1 MTTKY
6 RLTVLTPLLAGDGQK
21 LAPIDYMVWKD
32 QVNVLDQ
39 RRIFRLLARGPRLDT
54 YLNQI
59 RRADKLDFAS
69 WGGYAQ
75 NYASRRI
82 PFEHPALAAYY
93 ARTSAEHLFIP
104 TFAAAAGGGIFVPG
118 SAIKGALRRAILLDA
133 ATEQHWKQALEA
145 VRQSQ
150 RPPRR
155 PAEFLEEAVLGAK
168 GADRL
173 RALMISDSAPL
184 APGGRTRICLL
195 RTATLVQRGGR
206 LELGWKMSPR
216 GAVESR
222 RPGDST
228 PHFAEMAMPG
238 VVFEGALSLASP
250 ARQSQVRRALRW
262 NGEPRDW
269 QRAMAAA
276 NRSAAQLLALHRR
289 YAEAVGLR
297 AVADSMAR
305 LEQRLAEIQVK
316 NNSCLLCFGWGTGLL
331 SKSAGLDTAS
341 GPYHQLLRLL
351 PVYRDQIRTRLP
363 FPKTRQIVFLNDEPA
378 TLAGWAELSLDEAGS
393 TA

>member
-1 MTTKY
+1 MTRY

-39 RRIFRLLARGPRLDT
+39 RRIFRLLARGPRLET

-59 RRADKLDFAS
+59 RRAEKLDFAS

-82 PFEHPALAAYY
+82 PFEHPSLAAYY

-104 TFAAAAGGGIFVPG
+104 TFAATAGGAIYVPG
-118 SAIKGALRRAILLDA
+118 SVIKGALRRAVLLDSLSA
-133 ATEQHWKQALEA
+133 HHWKQALD
-145 VRQSQ
+145 VLQ
-150 RPPRR
+150 RAERAPRR
-155 PAEFLEEAVLGAK
+155 PAGPLEEAALGPSST
-168 GADRL
+168 DRL
-173 RALMISDSAPL
+173 RSLMISDSDPL
-184 APGGRTRICLL
+184 PPGGRTRICLL

-238 VVFEGALSLASP
+238 TVFEGTLGLASA
-250 ARQSQVRRALRW
+250 ARQERIRKALRW
-262 NGEPRDW
+262 NGEPCDW
-269 QRAMAAA
+269 ERSMAAA
-276 NRSAAQLLALHRR
+276 NRAAAQLLALHRR
-289 YAEAVGLR
+289 YAEATGLR
-297 AVADSMAR
+297 AVADSMAQ
-305 LEQRLAEIQVK
+305 LEQRLEQIRAG
-316 NNSCLLCFGWGTGLL
+316 NNACLLCIGWGTGLL
-331 SKSAGLDTAS
+331 SKSASLDTAS
-341 GPYHQLLRLL
+341 GPYHELLRLL
-351 PVYRDQIRTRLP
+351 PVYREQIRTGLP
-363 FPKTRQIVFLNDEPA
+363 FPKTRQVVFLNDQPA
-378 TLAGWAELSLDEAGS
+378 ALPGWVEFAIAGPEGGR
-393 TA
+393 